1 MKTKVLFTVAL
12 LTALLCPQKAEAY
25 LFNSVSPSGHTLH
38 YDTIGG
44 SAAVVGF
51 YNGTLTGDLII
62 PDSVTYN
69 GVTYAVTEIYENAFR
84 NNPGMTSVSIPNTV
98 RWIGG
103 MAFKN
108 CTGLT
113 SITIPESV
121 TRIGFIPSRQVFDC
135 TFQGCTGLTEVI
147 FNADSCISM
156 RNPFLDCDN
165 SITTLVIGNNVKAI
179 PETAFRD
186 CGGITSLYI
195 PASVSHI
202 GFMAFEGC
210 GEVASIV
217 VDANNPVFD
226 SRNNCNAIIET
237 ATNTLVRG
245 CHNTVIPAEVRTI
258 GKAAYAGCTHITSFA
273 IPPTI
278 DTLEVGAFRGC
289 TAMTSVDIPSSV
301 KWIDNAAFYHCESLA
316 SVTVPSSVDF
326 LGTNAFAHCL
336 SLTTAVIPSSVTSL
350 RGYTFFGCE
359 NLTSVSLPA
368 TLTRMSS
375 CEFKNCSNLTSVDIP
390 EGVDY
395 MGEYLFFGCSRL
407 SSVTLPR
414 GLHYLGDY
422 AFFAC
427 SGLTYIRSLAPEVP
441 ETPDTSYMFLF
452 VPDDIPVYVPCGSS
466 VAYDSAWGHFTNFVE
481 ELSFT
486 YDIQSADS
494 AQGIVEIQTIPTSC
508 EDNTLTFS
516 ASAADGYA
524 FSHWSDGNTENP
536 RSLQLTQD
544 TALTANFSSTIAVDE
559 ADGQRSDINVRAVD
573 GRIVV
578 EGAEGETVCVYDI
591 MGRPVSDQVQ
601 PAGVYIVKVGDRSA
615 RKVVVIR

>member
-1 MKTKVLFTVAL
+1 MMMT
-12 LTALLCPQKAEAY
+12 LLCPQKAEAY

-62 PDSVTYN
+62 PDSVTYE

-121 TRIGFIPSRQVFDC
+121 TRIGFIPSRQVYDC

-156 RNPFLDCDN
+156 RSPFLDCDN
-165 SITTLVIGNNVKAI
+165 NITTLVIGNNVKAI

-186 CGGITSLYI
+186 CGGITSLHI

-210 GEVASIV
+210 GAVASIV

-245 CHNTVIPAEVRTI
+245 CHNTEIPAEVRTI
-258 GKAAYAGCTHITSFA
+258 GKAAYAGCTHITSFV

-278 DTLEVGAFRGC
+278 DTLEVAAFRGC
-289 TAMTSVDIPSSV
+289 TAMTSVVIPSSV
-301 KWIDNAAFYHCESLA
+301 KWIGNAAFYHCESLA
-316 SVTVPSSVDF
+316 SLTVPSSVDY
-326 LGTNAFAHCL
+326 LGQNVFAHCL
-336 SLTTAVIPSSVTSL
+336 SLTTAVIHAPVTSL
-350 RGYTFFGCE
+350 NGWTFFWCE
-359 NLTSVSLPA
+359 NLTSVTLPA
-368 TLTRMSS
+368 TLTRLSK
-375 CEFKNCSNLTSVDIP
+375 CEFQNCRRLPSIDIP
-390 EGVDY
+390 EGVEY
-395 MGEYLFFGCSRL
+395 MGENMFYGCSAL
-407 SSVTLPR
+407 NSVTLPR

-427 SGLTYIRSLAPEVP
+427 SGLTSLRSRASVVP
-441 ETPDTSYMFLF
+441 ETPDTTYMFQF

-466 VAYDSAWGHFTNFVE
+466 AAYDSAWGHFTNFVE
-481 ELSFT
+481 ELGFT

-494 AQGIVEIQTIPTSC
+494 TQGIVEIQTIPTSC

-524 FSHWSDGNTENP
+524 FSQWSDGSTVNP
-536 RSLQLTQD
+536 RSLLLTQD
-544 TALTANFSSTIAVDE
+544 TALTAYFTGPSGNVGVDE
-559 ADGQRSDINVRAVD
+559 VGGLNTEVRVYARD

-578 EGAEGETVCVYDI
+578 EGAEGEKVLVFDM
-591 MGRPVSDQVQ
+591 MGRPVSDQVL
-601 PAGVYIVKVGDRSA
+601 PAGVYVVKVGDYPVK
-615 RKVVVIR
+615 KVVVTR